1 MRWRINFGAGM
12 PYVNYHS
19 SSLVFELP
27 RNEWTRVSDSAVAI
41 QSMLGCQKDRWSRI
55 LGCRKSMA
63 LRVLDLEQYPTL
75 QRIAAQCSWRH
86 IVDGFHTVG
95 QFWNT
100 IFWDDNIDI
109 LVNYNGT
116 IILANYNI
124 YIWIPIMSF
133 YLVFPFDGY
142 PCDSMC
148 TSSYLWWVS
157 SSILSATTLPELCPD
172 FPPSPKKS
180 TPPIFKWGTICLI
193 SVRKHGFWGVFDII
207 CLDRRNRSIW

>member
-109 LVNYNGT
+109 LVNYYGT

-124 YIWIPIMSF
+124 YIYIYEFQSCRFIWCFHLMVIHVIPCAHLHIFDEFPAQSF
-133 YLVFPFDGY
+133 QQPHFQNCVPTSPLPPKNQHPLYLNGEPYV
-142 PCDSMC
+142 
-148 TSSYLWWVS
+148 
-157 SSILSATTLPELCPD
+157 
-172 FPPSPKKS
+172 
-180 TPPIFKWGTICLI
+180 
-193 SVRKHGFWGVFDII
+193 
-207 CLDRRNRSIW
+207 

>member
-27 RNEWTRVSDSAVAI
+27 RSKWTRVSDSAVAI

-75 QRIAAQCSWRH
+75 QRMAAQCSWRH

-109 LVNYNGT
+109 LVNYDGT
-116 IILANYNI
+116 IILANCNI
-124 YIWIPIMSF
+124 YIYEFQSCRFIWCFHLMVIHVIPCAHLHI
-133 YLVFPFDGY
+133 FD
-142 PCDSMC
+142 
-148 TSSYLWWVS
+148 WWVS

-193 SVRKHGFWGVFDII
+193 SVRKHGFWGV
-207 CLDRRNRSIW
+207 WY

>member
-27 RNEWTRVSDSAVAI
+27 RSKWTRVSDSAVAI

-75 QRIAAQCSWRH
+75 QRMAAQCSWRH

-109 LVNYNGT
+109 LVNYDGT
-116 IILANYNI
+116 IILANCNIYI

-133 YLVFPFDGY
+133 YLVFPFDGD

-148 TSSYLWWVS
+148 TSSYLWLMSFQLNPFGNHTSRTVS
-157 SSILSATTLPELCPD
+157 RLPP
-172 FPPSPKKS
+172 FPQKIN
-180 TPPIFKWGTICLI
+180 TPYI
-193 SVRKHGFWGVFDII
+193 
-207 CLDRRNRSIW
+207 

>member
-124 YIWIPIMSF
+124 YIYMNSNHVVLFGVSIWWLSMWFHVHIFISLMSF
-133 YLVFPFDGY
+133 QLNPFGNHTSRTVSRLPPFPQK
-142 PCDSMC
+142 
-148 TSSYLWWVS
+148 
-157 SSILSATTLPELCPD
+157 IN
-172 FPPSPKKS
+172 
-180 TPPIFKWGTICLI
+180 TPYI
-193 SVRKHGFWGVFDII
+193 
-207 CLDRRNRSIW
+207 